1 MKIGFY
7 YAEDFSEGGGVH
19 KQINDTYEFDDATD
33 TIEFT
38 QTETDYALATD
49 RAVTISGH
57 DGVTFVPGGSDEGK

>member
-19 KQINDTYEFDDATD
+19 KQIADTYEFDDAAD
-33 TIEFT
+33 TITFT

-49 RAVTISGH
+49 RAVTLSVH
-57 DGVTFVPGGSDEGK
+57 DEETFVPEA